1 MRCQDDQQ
9 IQQFLCLSFM
19 IAPSLGV
26 VCLNFTQIGFHIIYE
41 ICTFF
46 RSDGTFTVNNVPSGS
61 YIVEVANPTY
71 AFESVRVD
79 ITSKGKIR
87 ARRLNNLQ
95 PSAVHQVT
103 YPLKFKA
110 RGKANYFQQRE
121 QWRITDFLMNPMV
134 RSSSLILE

>member
-1 MRCQDDQQ
+1 
-9 IQQFLCLSFM
+9 M
-19 IAPSLGV
+19 IAPRLGV
-26 VCLNFTQIGFHIIYE
+26 VYVNLNFTLMGFHVFYVNTY
-41 ICTFF
+41 TF
-46 RSDGTFTVNNVPSGS
+46 RNDGTFTVNNVPSGS

-71 AFESVRVD
+71 AFEPVRVD
-79 ITSKGKIR
+79 ITSKGKMR
-87 ARRLNNLQ
+87 ARKLNNLQ

-134 RSSSLILE
+134 RPSSLILE